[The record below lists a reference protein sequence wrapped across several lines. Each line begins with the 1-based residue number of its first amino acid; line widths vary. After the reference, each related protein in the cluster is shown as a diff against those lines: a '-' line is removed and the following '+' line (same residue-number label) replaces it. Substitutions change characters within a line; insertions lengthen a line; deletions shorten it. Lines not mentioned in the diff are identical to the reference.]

1 MLIRVSK
8 LISAISPALFAYGV
22 YAQGATVES
31 LVRKIISGVLQ
42 PVITLLFALATVI
55 FLWGIIQYVIAQAGD
70 EKKLAD
76 AKRVMIWGI
85 IGLTVMASAWGIVAV
100 LCDFF
105 GTCGTTRSGGTQPNF
120 DLQLTR

>member
-8 LISAISPALFAYGV
+8 LISAISPALFAYSV

-85 IGLTVMASAWGIVAV
+85 IGLTIMASAWGIVAV

-105 GTCGTTRSGGTQPNF
+105 GTCGIGGSGGTQPNF
-120 DLQLTR
+120 DFQMTR

>member
-85 IGLTVMASAWGIVAV
+85 IGLTVMASGWGIVAV

-105 GTCGTTRSGGTQPNF
+105 GTCGTTGSGGTQPNF